1 MAIAIEDLGTKER
14 VLTWFEGVWSFEL
27 GPVLSVFAF
36 LLVLYNFRSIVLG
49 FAIFSLKFTF
59 AMGLLVFIL
68 QFFPSVDELKEMPLI
83 ASFTRK

>member
-14 VLTWFEGVWSFEL
+14 VLTWLEGLMSFEL

-49 FAIFSLKFTF
+49 FAIFSLKFTV

-83 ASFTRK
+83 ASFTGK